1 MIQISPELL
10 KPSKTSKKRPDK
22 DKNKEKTPKP
32 IIPASQLKQRLLKRL
47 KDVGIAPKKQEQRE
61 EQEHNEEQE
70 DDVEEDTDEF
80 KSAMNFL
87 SDVRKK
93 RASAITA
100 PRIHNLTLK
109 KSSMH
114 QHQPQPATLQMQSP
128 TLTPTTTPMQQSIM
142 VDLPPELM
150 DVPMQSIIPKDDA
163 PYGCLKGG
171 KKRTYREW
179 KRMESDVTSD
189 VRPPTPPKRAKDEP
203 SLPREEKLEQIRMKL
218 KKMQELHAKEQ
229 QEQPDDIVYT
239 YDDIGDILKV
249 PEQAPLST
257 SSVHPSK
264 RVRVIKKTIKRTYTL
279 GKRPKHHK
287 VSVLIKNKDTRKK
300 IINAQQELRKTN
312 IQDVRNYLK
321 QHGLIKIGSTC
332 PPDILR
338 KTFEVSMLAGEVT
351 NTNVETAMHNLMSDE

>member
-10 KPSKTSKKRPDK
+10 KPSKTSKKRSEKDK
-22 DKNKEKTPKP
+22 DNKEKTPKP

-47 KDVGIAPKKQEQRE
+47 KDVGITPKKQES
-61 EQEHNEEQE
+61 EQEQE
-70 DDVEEDTDEF
+70 DDNEDTDEF
-80 KSAMNFL
+80 KSAMHFL

-93 RASAITA
+93 RASITTA

-109 KSSMH
+109 KQVTRQM
-114 QHQPQPATLQMQSP
+114 QPQPT
-128 TLTPTTTPMQQSIM
+128 TTTTTPTTLTNTTLTNPMQQSIM

-150 DVPMQSIIPKDDA
+150 DVPIQSIIPKDDA

-189 VRPPTPPKRAKDEP
+189 VRPPTPPKRAKDEAV
-203 SLPREEKLEQIRMKL
+203 LPREEKLEQIRMKL
-218 KKMQELHAKEQ
+218 KKMQELHAKENQEHQEQ
-229 QEQPDDIVYT
+229 QEDIIYT

-249 PEQAPLST
+249 PVQAPQTT
-257 SSVHPSK
+257 SSVQPSK
-264 RVRVIKKTIKRTYTL
+264 RVIKKTIKRTYTL